1 MRSNKLRKFTACLAM
16 AATLLTSVMLPAAA
30 AMPNSIGPE
39 IRTEMIDG
47 REYRV
52 IIGTEAQVKAD
63 LEYFSAVFATV
74 NPRSGAV
81 DINGSFITLANIPV
95 TFTLTAERS
104 TNNSNW
110 SAVPNQSWSQSFQA
124 YAYAVQ
130 PMYRTYANPTNNYF
144 YRTNAYAEYRVNGI
158 LIEGVRA
165 YSPGAWY
172 PTARSA
178 AIVDEPT
185 YEIYQLVE

>member
-63 LEYFSAVFATV
+63 LQYFSAVFATV

-81 DINGSFITLANIPV
+81 DINGTFITLANIPV
-95 TFTLTAERS
+95 TFTLSVTFRILF
-104 TNNSNW
+104 
-110 SAVPNQSWSQSFQA
+110 VLQSHHPFLSVW
-124 YAYAVQ
+124 
-130 PMYRTYANPTNNYF
+130 
-144 YRTNAYAEYRVNGI
+144 
-158 LIEGVRA
+158 L
-165 YSPGAWY
+165 
-172 PTARSA
+172 
-178 AIVDEPT
+178 
-185 YEIYQLVE
+185 